1 MLLVSGSAAI
11 ADTITVFVA
20 GAAKHAMEEIVPAFE
35 RATGH
40 KVQMRFD
47 TVGALRDRVI
57 AGETPDLVVLSTAAI
72 TQMAEKGK
80 ASSASLSLG
89 RTGVGL
95 AVPHGQPIAD
105 ISTPEKLADFLKAA
119 SSIGYAD
126 PARGAT
132 AGTQFRKT
140 IEALS
145 LAEPLAPKLKVYP
158 FGVEV
163 IAALGKGELGVGVSQ
178 ATEIVS
184 AKSVSFVGFLPDP
197 HQVWTEYRAAL
208 LKPGAPAQA
217 LLDAMGADSAKP
229 AFAHSGFMPAR

>member
-20 GAAKHAMEEIVPAFE
+20 GLRSMRWRRSCLLSSAP
-35 RATGH
+35 RATRS
-40 KVQMRFD
+40 MRFD

-105 ISTPEKLADFLKAA
+105 ISTPK
-119 SSIGYAD
+119 SS
-126 PARGAT
+126 RT
-132 AGTQFRKT
+132 
-140 IEALS
+140 S
-145 LAEPLAPKLKVYP
+145 
-158 FGVEV
+158 
-163 IAALGKGELGVGVSQ
+163 
-178 ATEIVS
+178 
-184 AKSVSFVGFLPDP
+184 
-197 HQVWTEYRAAL
+197 
-208 LKPGAPAQA
+208 
-217 LLDAMGADSAKP
+217 
-229 AFAHSGFMPAR
+229 